1 MWPFRINLPDKHRW
15 KHCFVEIL
23 AAAKTSKELPMTV
36 KTTCIY
42 FGKLAGNEIV
52 PLLVKPETPRQ
63 KRSFLELWQLL
74 ADMRRNKE
82 PCHSEQPR
90 CFRSSG
96 PGSVPVTEIT
106 FWSFSLKK
114 QRCHSFHSTTP
125 TGDIKSSP
133 YTLKKTGNAG
143 TTQAQCTDDAG
154 GATRAAG
161 EDVTP
166 AVPEPQYCREPV
178 SPAND
183 SRAVQEARLQRPCR
197 LPRGPRW
204 RHGRPRG
211 STPGPGPDRRP
222 APSPRVFP
230 GARAPPPLCSAA
242 LSRPYLQ
249 DVLQHVGLHRAAR
262 RLCPPSEPGHAPP
275 PAAATPRADRHGGA
289 AGRPAAAR
297 SLPPSPPA
305 VSAEQEME
313 RSTLRGAGAY
323 HTSAGGR
330 GRPGALRL
338 IPGTSMG
345 ARVRREGSEK
355 KSAPN
360 QPLSSGFLTNLNV
373 LRRSGAARVP
383 PIGSA
388 TLTTSTMGP
397 QKS

>member
-1 MWPFRINLPDKHRW
+1 M
-15 KHCFVEIL
+15 
-23 AAAKTSKELPMTV
+23 
-36 KTTCIY
+36 
-42 FGKLAGNEIV
+42 
-52 PLLVKPETPRQ
+52 
-63 KRSFLELWQLL
+63 
-74 ADMRRNKE
+74 
-82 PCHSEQPR
+82 
-90 CFRSSG
+90 
-96 PGSVPVTEIT
+96 
-106 FWSFSLKK
+106 
-114 QRCHSFHSTTP
+114 
-125 TGDIKSSP
+125 
-133 YTLKKTGNAG
+133 
-143 TTQAQCTDDAG
+143 
-154 GATRAAG
+154 
-161 EDVTP
+161 TP

-211 STPGPGPDRRP
+211 STPGPGPGRRP

-383 PIGSA
+383 PVGSA
-388 TLTTSTMGP
+388 TLRTSTMGP